1 MITLKNKKN
10 IICFLLGGVVFGTI
24 GVYATT
30 TLLSQSVYYD
40 NSTSGATSTNVQG
53 AIDELSTIANTW
65 IDPTPFGL
73 QINTQKTIIAVP
85 GGACI
90 KRNGTVHCFE
100 VNNFNNEKARLQQ
113 VFSDVTCTIYSTIID
128 CSATDF
134 RCSIGSNGG
143 LNFIDL
149 SDNSRCVVQSTG
161 AVTCD

>member
-1 MITLKNKKN
+1 MKNKKS
-10 IICFLLGGVVFGTI
+10 IIYFLLGGVVFGTV
-24 GVYATT
+24 GVYAAT
-30 TLLSQSVYYD
+30 TLLSQSVYYN

-73 QINTQKTIIAVP
+73 QINTKKTIIAVP

-113 VFSDVTCTIYSTIID
+113 VFSDITCTEFSTVVD
-128 CSATDF
+128 CHASDF
-134 RCSIGSNGG
+134 RCSIASDGG
-143 LNFIDL
+143 LNFTDL
-149 SDNSRCVVQSTG
+149 SDGGNSRCIVQSTG
-161 AVTCD
+161 SVTCD